1 MVCERGRTGK
11 TKKKKKN
18 NLFHVCLGAGHRG
31 WLEGGREERV
41 ILGVVQY

>member
-1 MVCERGRTGK
+1 MKEEELEK
-11 TKKKKKN
+11 QKKKKKKN

-41 ILGVVQY
+41 FLGVVRY